1 MFGKV
6 LIANRGEIAL
16 RIARTL
22 DKMGIASVA
31 VYAEADRDSLHVE
44 AAREAHSL
52 GPGGVAETYLEVDRL
67 LEIAAETDAD
77 AVHPGYGFLS
87 ESPRFAAA
95 LEAKGVAFVGPR
107 PEHLKCFGLKHE
119 ARALAEAAGV
129 SLLPGSGVLVNA
141 AAALTAAE
149 TIGYPVMLK
158 SSAGGGGIGMQR
170 CDDAGE
176 LETRFEAIERL
187 AKAQFGDARLF
198 VERCL
203 TRPRHVEVQA
213 FGDGTGNVAILGDR
227 DCSLQRR
234 HQKVVEECPA
244 PDLPANVRARLHAE
258 ARALLASVDYLSAGT
273 VEFLYDPDREAAA
286 FLEVNTRLQVEHG
299 VTELVYGM
307 DLVRWMIEL
316 AAGELPPLD
325 ELVAEFVPTGCAIE
339 ARLCAE
345 DPKHDFR
352 PTPGTA
358 SVVRFPEREGTRIDT
373 WLRDGT
379 EIPPFYDSL
388 LAKVITAAPTREAA
402 RRALVD
408 VLSETVVHGVE
419 TNRQYL
425 ADAVAS
431 DAFVAARHDT
441 TTLGTFRYR
450 PATVEVVD
458 GGAHT
463 TVQAYPGRRGYW
475 SVGVPPSGPMDDLS
489 FRLGNRL
496 LGNGEGATGLEITV
510 QGPTLEFGVETEA
523 LLAGACGVALDRDGD
538 ITPLA
543 PWQRIPLM
551 AGDVLRIGRVTDG
564 VRAYLLIAGG
574 LEVPDVMGSA
584 ATFTLG
590 GIGGLNGRPLAPG
603 DVLRIPSARSSSV
616 VRSAPADTPSPTARH
631 VLRVTMGPHCTDDF
645 ITPTGIREFLDAAW
659 TVHYH
664 SSRTGVRLV
673 GPRPDWARADGGEAG
688 LHPSNIH
695 DNAYAFGT
703 IDLTGDMPV
712 ILGPDG
718 PSLGG
723 FVCPA
728 TVIEADRWKLGQLV
742 AGEKVRLCA
751 VTEAE
756 ARRVGRIQ
764 NGAIARGD
772 TSPLGK
778 WVSSKRPSLGKWV
791 SSKRPSALARWVSS
805 TRQKW
810 VSSTRPSAFGRWVS
824 SLRPSVRWVSSKC
837 PRSSA
842 LGRWV
847 SSTRPLRKWVSS
859 SSPRKWVS
867 SSSPSRKWVS
877 SSSPTSALR
886 KWVSSTTSSKWV
898 SSTTSSSSKRHP
910 FESAIVADVADIRVR
925 RAAQDTLLVEFGP
938 NVLDIELRLRVHALQ
953 TGIAEESMDGILETT
968 PGIRSLL
975 VRFDWRRFNAVD
987 IVERLGPL
995 LHAALDVSEPC
1006 VESRVVHLPL
1016 SWDDPACR
1024 QAVDRYLRS
1033 VRADAPWCPDNI
1045 EFIRRINGL
1054 ADRQAVKDIVLSAE
1068 YLVMGLGD
1076 VYLGAPVATPVDPR
1090 HRLVTTKYNPARTWT
1105 AENSVGIGGA
1115 YLCIYGME
1123 GPGGYQF
1130 VGRTLQVWNR
1140 HRRGPAFDEHWL
1152 LRPFDRIRF
1161 HEVDARQLAEMRDAF
1176 PRGALDIDIE
1186 PGVFDHRGHQAFL
1199 NDQRVAIED
1208 FERRRKRAFARELDD
1223 WRARGLMTFDHDDED
1238 VAIRDGSE
1246 ANGEAVFVASPLAG
1260 SIWSVAV
1267 KSGQRVEAGDVLFV
1281 VESMKAEFE
1290 VRADAG
1296 GVIGDVLVHKGQ
1308 TVRAGQPLASAA

>member
-1 MFGKV
+1 MAWRRVAGSVFDKV
-6 LIANRGEIAL
+6 LIANRGEIAV

-22 DKMGIASVA
+22 DAMGIAGVA
-31 VYAEADRDSLHVE
+31 VYAEADRDSRHVE
-44 AAREAHSL
+44 AAGESFSL
-52 GPGGVAETYLEVDRL
+52 GSGGVSETYLDIDKL
-67 LEIAAETDAD
+67 LGIVAESGAE

-87 ESPRFAAA
+87 ENPRFATA
-95 LEAKGVAFVGPR
+95 LEAQGVAFIGPR
-107 PEHLKCFGLKHE
+107 AEHLKRFGLKHE
-119 ARALAEAAGV
+119 ARSLAEAADV
-129 SLLPGSGVLVNA
+129 SLLPGSGVLANA
-141 AAALTAAE
+141 ADALRAAGS
-149 TIGYPVMLK
+149 IGYPVMLK

-176 LETRFEAIERL
+176 LETRFEAAERL
-187 AKAQFGDARLF
+187 AKSQFGDARLF

-213 FGDGTGNVAILGDR
+213 FGDGTGDVAILGDR

-244 PDLPANVRARLHAE
+244 PDLPPGVRARLHAE
-258 ARALLASVDYLSAGT
+258 ARALLASVRYLSAGT
-273 VEFLYDPDREAAA
+273 VEFLYDPDRESAA

-299 VTELVYGM
+299 VTERVYGI
-307 DLVRWMIEL
+307 DLVRWMVEL

-325 ELVAEFVPTGCAIE
+325 DLVADLDPAGCAME

-345 DPKHDFR
+345 DPGHGFR
-352 PTPGTA
+352 PTPGTV
-358 SVVRFPEREGTRIDT
+358 SVVRFPERDGTRVDT

-388 LAKVITAAPTREAA
+388 LAKVIVAAPTREAA

-408 VLSETVVHGVE
+408 ALSETVVHGVE
-419 TNRQYL
+419 TNLQYL
-425 ADAVAS
+425 ADAVES
-431 DAFVAARHDT
+431 DAFVAASHDT
-441 TTLGTFRYR
+441 TTLGALRYR
-450 PATVEVVD
+450 PATLQAVA

-496 LGNGEGATGLEITV
+496 LGNGEGAAGLEITV
-510 QGPTLEFGVETEA
+510 QGPTLAFGIDADV
-523 LLAGACGVALDRDGD
+523 LLAGACEVSRDRCGD
-538 ITPLA
+538 IAPFA
-543 PWQRIPLM
+543 PWQRIPLT
-551 AGDVLRIGRVTDG
+551 AGDVLRLGRVTDG

-574 LEVPDVMGSA
+574 LDVPDVMGSA

-603 DVLRIPSARSSSV
+603 DVLRIASSPSSPSSPV
-616 VRSAPADTPSPTARH
+616 VNCAPADKVEPAARH
-631 VLRVTMGPHCTDDF
+631 VLRVTMGPHCTGDF
-645 ITPTGIREFLDAAW
+645 ISPTGIREFLDAEW

-664 SSRTGVRLV
+664 SNRTGVRLV
-673 GPRPDWARADGGEAG
+673 GPRPDWARADGGDAG

-712 ILGPDG
+712 VLGPDG

-728 TVIEADRWKLGQLV
+728 TVIEADRWKLGQLA

-756 ARRVGRIQ
+756 ARRVGRIRDD
-764 NGAIARGD
+764 AIARGD
-772 TSPLGK
+772 TSAL
-778 WVSSKRPSLGKWV
+778 SKRV
-791 SSKRPSALARWVSS
+791 SPNHR
-805 TRQKW
+805 
-810 VSSTRPSAFGRWVS
+810 
-824 SLRPSVRWVSSKC
+824 
-837 PRSSA
+837 
-842 LGRWV
+842 
-847 SSTRPLRKWVSS
+847 
-859 SSPRKWVS
+859 
-867 SSSPSRKWVS
+867 
-877 SSSPTSALR
+877 
-886 KWVSSTTSSKWV
+886 
-898 SSTTSSSSKRHP
+898 
-910 FESAIVADVADIRVR
+910 FESAVVAEVDDIRVR

-938 NVLDIELRLRVHALQ
+938 NVLDLGLRLRVHALQ
-953 TGIAEESMDGILETT
+953 AAVAEARLDGIVEMT

-975 VRFDWRRFNAVD
+975 VRFDWRRFSAADVVARLRPLLNAV
-987 IVERLGPL
+987 
-995 LHAALDVSEPC
+995 LDVPESR
-1006 VESRVVHLPL
+1006 VESRIVRLPL
-1016 SWDDPACR
+1016 SWDDPACHK
-1024 QAVDRYLRS
+1024 AVDRYVRS

-1054 ADRQAVKDIVLSAE
+1054 PDRRAVQDIVLGAD

-1090 HRLVTTKYNPARTWT
+1090 HRLVTAKYNPARTWT

-1140 HRRGPAFDEHWL
+1140 QRRGRAFDEHWL

-1161 HEVDARQLAEMRDAF
+1161 YGVDAERLTEMREAF
-1176 PRGALDIDIE
+1176 ARGAVDIDIE
-1186 PGVFDHRGHQAFL
+1186 TGFFDHAAHRAFL
-1199 NDQRVAIED
+1199 DEHRAEID
-1208 FERRRKRAFARELDD
+1208 AFAARRTRAFARELDD
-1223 WRARGLMTFDHDDED
+1223 WRARGVMTFEQPDEAPRGRA
-1238 VAIRDGSE
+1238 VADAAGD
-1246 ANGEAVFVASPLAG
+1246 AAPFVASPLAG

-1267 KSGQRVEAGDVLFV
+1267 RSGQRVEAGDVLFV

-1290 VRADAG
+1290 VKARKD
-1296 GVIGDVLVHKGQ
+1296 GVVGNVLVRRGQ
-1308 TVRAGQPLASAA
+1308 AVRAGQPLASAA

>member
-1 MFGKV
+1 MARRRVADPVFDKV
-6 LIANRGEIAL
+6 LIANRGEIAG

-22 DKMGIASVA
+22 DAMGIASVA
-31 VYAEADRDSLHVE
+31 VYAEADRDSRHVE

-52 GPGGVAETYLEVDRL
+52 GAGGVSETYLDIDKL
-67 LEIAAETDAD
+67 LEIVAESGAE

-87 ESPRFAAA
+87 ENPRFATA
-95 LEAKGVAFVGPR
+95 LEAKGVAFIGPR
-107 PEHLKCFGLKHE
+107 AEHLKRFGLKHE
-119 ARALAEAAGV
+119 ARSLAEAAEV
-129 SLLPGSGVLVNA
+129 SLLPGSGVLANA
-141 AAALTAAE
+141 ADALAAAE

-158 SSAGGGGIGMQR
+158 SSAGGGGIGMHR
-170 CDDAGE
+170 CDNAGE

-187 AKAQFGDARLF
+187 AKSQFGDARLF

-213 FGDGTGNVAILGDR
+213 FGDGAGNVAILGDR

-244 PDLPANVRARLHAE
+244 PDLPDAVRARLHAE
-258 ARALLASVDYLSAGT
+258 ARALLASVNYSSAGT
-273 VEFLYDPDREAAA
+273 VEFLYDPDRESAA

-299 VTELVYGM
+299 VTELVYGI

-316 AAGELPPLD
+316 AAGELASLD
-325 ELVAEFVPTGCAIE
+325 DLVADLTPRGCAIE

-345 DPKHDFR
+345 DPGHGFR
-352 PTPGTA
+352 PTPGTV
-358 SVVRFPEREGTRIDT
+358 SVVRFPERDGTRIDT

-388 LAKVITAAPTREAA
+388 LAKVITSAPTREAA

-408 VLSETVVHGVE
+408 ALSDTVVHGVE
-419 TNRQYL
+419 TNLQYL
-425 ADAVAS
+425 ADAVDS
-431 DAFVAARHDT
+431 DAFIAARHDT
-441 TTLGTFRYR
+441 TTLGALRYR

-458 GGAHT
+458 AGAHT
-463 TVQAYPGRRGYW
+463 TVQAYPGRGGFW

-496 LGNGEGATGLEITV
+496 LGNCEGAAGLEITV
-510 QGPTLEFGVETEA
+510 QGPTLAFGIATDA
-523 LLAGACGVALDRDGD
+523 LLAGVCEVSRDRHGD
-538 ITPLA
+538 VTPFA
-543 PWQRIPLM
+543 PWQRIPLT
-551 AGDVLRIGRVTDG
+551 AGDVLRLGRVTEG

-574 LEVPDVMGSA
+574 LNVPDVMGSA

-603 DVLRIPSARSSSV
+603 DVLRIAASRSSSV
-616 VRSAPADTPSPTARH
+616 VGSASANKAQPAARH
-631 VLRVTMGPHCTDDF
+631 VLRVTMGPHCTEEF
-645 ITPTGIREFLDAAW
+645 ITPTGIREFLDAEW

-664 SSRTGVRLV
+664 SNRTGVRLV
-673 GPRPDWARADGGEAG
+673 GPRPDWARADGGDAG

-728 TVIEADRWKLGQLV
+728 TVIEADRWKLGQLA

-751 VTEAE
+751 VTEAD
-756 ARRVGRIQ
+756 ARRLGRIQ
-764 NGAIARGD
+764 DDAIAKGD
-772 TSPLGK
+772 TS
-778 WVSSKRPSLGKWV
+778 
-791 SSKRPSALARWVSS
+791 ALSRCV
-805 TRQKW
+805 
-810 VSSTRPSAFGRWVS
+810 
-824 SLRPSVRWVSSKC
+824 
-837 PRSSA
+837 
-842 LGRWV
+842 
-847 SSTRPLRKWVSS
+847 
-859 SSPRKWVS
+859 
-867 SSSPSRKWVS
+867 SPSHR
-877 SSSPTSALR
+877 
-886 KWVSSTTSSKWV
+886 
-898 SSTTSSSSKRHP
+898 
-910 FESAIVADVADIRVR
+910 FESAIVAEIDDIRVR

-938 NVLDIELRLRVHALQ
+938 NVLDIGLRLRVHALQ
-953 TGIAEESMDGILETT
+953 AAVVETRLDGILEMT

-975 VRFDWRRFNAVD
+975 VRFDWRRCSAAD
-987 IVERLGPL
+987 IVARLRPL
-995 LHAALDVSEPC
+995 LLAVLDGAESR
-1006 VESRVVHLPL
+1006 VESRIVHLPL

-1024 QAVDRYLRS
+1024 KAVDRYVRS
-1033 VRADAPWCPDNI
+1033 VRSDAPWCPDNV

-1054 ADRQAVKDIVLSAE
+1054 PRREAVKDIVLGAD

-1076 VYLGAPVATPVDPR
+1076 VYLGAPVATPIDPR

-1105 AENSVGIGGA
+1105 AENSVGIGGS

-1140 HRRGPAFDEHWL
+1140 HRRGRAFDEHWL

-1161 HEVDARQLAEMRDAF
+1161 YEVDAEQLADMRDAF

-1186 PGVFDHRGHQAFL
+1186 PGVFDHGAYQAFL
-1199 NDQRVAIED
+1199 DEHRAEIDAFASQRTQ
-1208 FERRRKRAFARELDD
+1208 AFARELDD
-1223 WRARGLMTFDHDDED
+1223 WRARGVMTFEQPDED
-1238 VAIRDGSE
+1238 PTGRNRTDADGES
-1246 ANGEAVFVASPLAG
+1246 APFVASPLAG

-1267 KSGQRVEAGDVLFV
+1267 RSGQQVEAGDVLFV

-1290 VRADAG
+1290 VKARTG
-1296 GVIGDVLVHKGQ
+1296 GVIGNVLVRQGQ
-1308 TVRAGQPLASAA
+1308 TVQAGQALASAA

>member
-1 MFGKV
+1 MARRRVADPVFDKV
-6 LIANRGEIAL
+6 LIANRGEIAV

-22 DKMGIASVA
+22 DAMGIASVA
-31 VYAEADRDSLHVE
+31 VYAEADRDSRHVE
-44 AAREAHSL
+44 AAREAYSL
-52 GPGGVAETYLEVDRL
+52 GAGGVSETYLHIDKL
-67 LEIAAETDAD
+67 LRIAAESGAG

-87 ESPRFAAA
+87 ENPRFATA
-95 LEAKGVAFVGPR
+95 LDAKGVAFIGPR
-107 PEHLKCFGLKHE
+107 AEHLKRFGLKHE
-119 ARALAEAAGV
+119 ARSLAEAAEV
-129 SLLPGSGVLVNA
+129 SLLPGSGVLANA
-141 AAALTAAE
+141 ADARAAAE
-149 TIGYPVMLK
+149 AIGYPVMLK

-187 AKAQFGDARLF
+187 AKSQFGDARLF

-244 PDLPANVRARLHAE
+244 PDLPTGVRARLHAE
-258 ARALLASVDYLSAGT
+258 ARSLLASVNYSSAGT
-273 VEFLYDPDREAAA
+273 VEFLYDPDRESAA

-299 VTELVYGM
+299 VTERVYGI

-325 ELVAEFVPTGCAIE
+325 DLVAGLTPTGCAME

-345 DPKHDFR
+345 DPKHGFR
-352 PTPGTA
+352 PTPGTV
-358 SVVRFPEREGTRIDT
+358 SVVRFPERHGTRIDT

-408 VLSETVVHGVE
+408 ALSETVVHGVE
-419 TNRQYL
+419 TNLQYL
-425 ADAVAS
+425 ADAVDN
-431 DAFVAARHDT
+431 DAFIAARHDT
-441 TTLGTFRYR
+441 TTLGALRYR

-458 GGAHT
+458 GGANT

-496 LGNGEGATGLEITV
+496 LGNGEGAAGLEITV
-510 QGPTLEFGVETEA
+510 QGPTLEFGIETCV
-523 LLAGACGVALDRDGD
+523 LLAGACEVSRDRRGETRVLRAVAAHPAGARGR
-538 ITPLA
+538 A
-543 PWQRIPLM
+543 PPRSGHRRRSRLS
-551 AGDVLRIGRVTDG
+551 ADCRRLGRAGCHGFGGDVHIGWHRRPE
-564 VRAYLLIAGG
+564 RATACAGG
-574 LEVPDVMGSA
+574 RA
-584 ATFTLG
+584 AH
-590 GIGGLNGRPLAPG
+590 RPLAFVVGCERDPA
-603 DVLRIPSARSSSV
+603 VKPKPAARN
-616 VRSAPADTPSPTARH
+616 
-631 VLRVTMGPHCTDDF
+631 VLRVTMGPHCTGDF
-645 ITPTGIREFLDAAW
+645 ISPTGIREFLDAEW

-664 SSRTGVRLV
+664 SNRTGVRLV
-673 GPRPDWARADGGEAG
+673 GPRPDWARADGGDAG

-728 TVIEADRWKLGQLV
+728 TVIEADRWKLGQLA

-756 ARRVGRIQ
+756 ARRVGRVQ
-764 NGAIARGD
+764 DDAIAKGD
-772 TSPLGK
+772 ASTLTK
-778 WVSSKRPSLGKWV
+778 RVSLSHRFLSH
-791 SSKRPSALARWVSS
+791 RY
-805 TRQKW
+805 
-810 VSSTRPSAFGRWVS
+810 
-824 SLRPSVRWVSSKC
+824 
-837 PRSSA
+837 
-842 LGRWV
+842 
-847 SSTRPLRKWVSS
+847 
-859 SSPRKWVS
+859 
-867 SSSPSRKWVS
+867 
-877 SSSPTSALR
+877 
-886 KWVSSTTSSKWV
+886 
-898 SSTTSSSSKRHP
+898 
-910 FESAIVADVADIRVR
+910 ESAIVAEIDDIRVR

-938 NVLDIELRLRVHALQ
+938 NVLDLGLRLRVHALQ
-953 TGIAEESMDGILETT
+953 AAVAEACLDGILEMT

-975 VRFDWRRFNAVD
+975 VRFDWRRLSAVD
-987 IVERLGPL
+987 VVAGLRPL
-995 LHAALDVSEPC
+995 LHAVLDDPESR
-1006 VESRVVHLPL
+1006 VESRIVRLPL

-1024 QAVDRYLRS
+1024 KAVDRYVRS

-1054 ADRQAVKDIVLSAE
+1054 ADRGAVKDIVLGAD

-1076 VYLGAPVATPVDPR
+1076 VYLGAPVATPIDPR

-1105 AENSVGIGGA
+1105 AENSVGIGGS

-1140 HRRGPAFDEHWL
+1140 QRRGRAFDEHWL

-1161 HEVDARQLAEMRDAF
+1161 YEVDAEQLAEMREAF

-1186 PGVFDHRGHQAFL
+1186 QGIFDHGAHQAFL
-1199 NDQRVAIED
+1199 DEHRAEIDAFASQRTQ
-1208 FERRRKRAFARELDD
+1208 AFARELDD
-1223 WRARGLMTFDHDDED
+1223 WRDRGVMTFEQPEED
-1238 VAIRDGSE
+1238 PTGRIRTDADGES
-1246 ANGEAVFVASPLAG
+1246 APFVASPLAG

-1267 KSGQRVEAGDVLFV
+1267 RSGQQVEAGDVLFV

-1290 VRADAG
+1290 VKAREG
-1296 GVIGDVLVHKGQ
+1296 GVIGNVLVRPGQ
-1308 TVRAGQPLASAA
+1308 TVRAGQVLASAA

>member
-1 MFGKV
+1 MFQKV
-6 LIANRGEIAL
+6 LIANRGEIAV

-22 DKMGIASVA
+22 DAMAIASVA
-31 VYAEADRDSLHVE
+31 VYAEADRDSRHVE

-52 GPGGVAETYLEVDRL
+52 GAGGVSETYLDIDKL
-67 LEIAAETDAD
+67 LEIVAESGAE

-87 ESPRFAAA
+87 ENPRFATA
-95 LEAKGVAFVGPR
+95 LEAKGVAFIGPR
-107 PEHLKCFGLKHE
+107 AEHLKRFGLKHE
-119 ARALAEAAGV
+119 ARSLAEATEV
-129 SLLPGSGVLVNA
+129 SLLAGSGVLANA
-141 AAALTAAE
+141 AEALTAAE
-149 TIGYPVMLK
+149 AIGYPVMLK
-158 SSAGGGGIGMQR
+158 SSAGGGGIGMHR
-170 CDDAGE
+170 CDDPGE
-176 LETRFEAIERL
+176 LGTRFEAIERL
-187 AKAQFGDARLF
+187 AKSQFGDARLF

-203 TRPRHVEVQA
+203 TRPRHVEMQA

-244 PDLPANVRARLHAE
+244 PGLPDAVRARLHAE

-273 VEFLYDPDREAAA
+273 VEFLYDPDLESAA

-299 VTELVYGM
+299 VTEQVYGI

-316 AAGELPPLD
+316 AAGELPPLHD
-325 ELVAEFVPTGCAIE
+325 LLAQLRPRGCAIE

-345 DPKHDFR
+345 DPKHGFR
-352 PTPGTA
+352 PTPGTV
-358 SVVRFPEREGTRIDT
+358 SVVRFPERDGTRIDT
-373 WLRDGT
+373 WLRDET

-388 LAKVITAAPTREAA
+388 LAKVIASAPTREAA

-408 VLSETVVHGVE
+408 ALSETVVHGLE
-419 TNRQYL
+419 TNLQYL

-431 DAFVAARHDT
+431 DAFVAAKHDT
-441 TTLGTFRYR
+441 TTLGALRYR
-450 PATVEVVD
+450 PATLEVVD
-458 GGAHT
+458 AGAYT

-489 FRLGNRL
+489 FRLGNRM
-496 LGNGEGATGLEITV
+496 LGNGEGAAGLEITV
-510 QGPTLEFGVETEA
+510 QGPTLEFGIDTDV
-523 LLAGACGVALDRDGD
+523 LVAGACEVSRDRHGGV
-538 ITPLA
+538 TPFA
-543 PWQRIPLM
+543 PWQRIPLR
-551 AGDVLRIGRVTDG
+551 AGDVLRLGRVTDG

-574 LEVPDVMGSA
+574 LDVPDVMGSA

-603 DVLRIPSARSSSV
+603 DVLRIDSP
-616 VRSAPADTPSPTARH
+616 RSAAAVKCATAEQANPAARH
-631 VLRVTMGPHCTDDF
+631 VLRVTMGPHCTEDF
-645 ITPTGIREFLDAAW
+645 ITPTGIREFLDAEW

-664 SSRTGVRLV
+664 SNRTGVRLV
-673 GPRPDWARADGGEAG
+673 GPRPDWARADGGDAG

-728 TVIEADRWKLGQLV
+728 TVIEADRWKLGQLA

-751 VTEAE
+751 VTEAD
-756 ARRVGRIQ
+756 ARRVGRVQ
-764 NGAIARGD
+764 DEAVANGD
-772 TSPLGK
+772 TSTL
-778 WVSSKRPSLGKWV
+778 SKR
-791 SSKRPSALARWVSS
+791 
-805 TRQKW
+805 
-810 VSSTRPSAFGRWVS
+810 
-824 SLRPSVRWVSSKC
+824 
-837 PRSSA
+837 
-842 LGRWV
+842 
-847 SSTRPLRKWVSS
+847 VSS
-859 SSPRKWVS
+859 SHR
-867 SSSPSRKWVS
+867 
-877 SSSPTSALR
+877 
-886 KWVSSTTSSKWV
+886 
-898 SSTTSSSSKRHP
+898 
-910 FESAIVADVADIRVR
+910 FESAIVAEIDDIRVR

-938 NVLDIELRLRVHALQ
+938 NMLDIGLRLRVHALQ
-953 TGIAEESMDGILETT
+953 TAVAEARLEGVLEMT

-975 VRFDWRRFNAVD
+975 IRFDWRRFSAAD
-987 IVERLGPL
+987 IVARLRSL
-995 LHAALDVSEPC
+995 LPNVLDGAESR
-1006 VESRVVHLPL
+1006 VESRIVHLPL

-1024 QAVDRYLRS
+1024 KAVDRYVRS

-1054 ADRQAVKDIVLSAE
+1054 PRRQAVKDIVFGAD

-1105 AENSVGIGGA
+1105 AENSVGIGGS
-1115 YLCIYGME
+1115 YLCVYGME

-1140 HRRGPAFDEHWL
+1140 QRRGRAFDEHWL

-1161 HEVDARQLAEMRDAF
+1161 YEVDAEQLVDMRDAF

-1186 PGVFDHRGHQAFL
+1186 PGIFDHGAYQTFLDEHRAEIDAFTS
-1199 NDQRVAIED
+1199 QRTE
-1208 FERRRKRAFARELDD
+1208 AFARELDD
-1223 WRARGLMTFDHDDED
+1223 WRARGVMTFEQPDEGPAGRTRTD
-1238 VAIRDGSE
+1238 ADGES
-1246 ANGEAVFVASPLAG
+1246 APFVASPLAG

-1267 KSGQRVEAGDVLFV
+1267 RSGQQVEAGDVLFV

-1290 VRADAG
+1290 VKARSG
-1296 GVIGDVLVHKGQ
+1296 GVIGNVLVRQGQ
-1308 TVRAGQPLASAA
+1308 TVRAGQALASAA

>member
-1 MFGKV
+1 MARRPVADPVFDKV
-6 LIANRGEIAL
+6 LIANRGEIAA

-22 DKMGIASVA
+22 DAMGIASVA
-31 VYAEADRDSLHVE
+31 VYAEADRDSRHVE

-52 GPGGVAETYLEVDRL
+52 GTGGVSETYLDIHKL
-67 LEIAAETDAD
+67 LEIAAESGAE

-87 ESPRFAAA
+87 ENPRFATA
-95 LEAKGVAFVGPR
+95 LEAKGVAFIGPR
-107 PEHLKCFGLKHE
+107 AEHLKCFGLKHE
-119 ARALAEAAGV
+119 ARSLAEAAEV
-129 SLLPGSGVLVNA
+129 SLLPGSGVLANA
-141 AAALTAAE
+141 ADAHAAAE
-149 TIGYPVMLK
+149 AIGYPLMLK

-170 CDDAGE
+170 CDDPGE

-187 AKAQFGDARLF
+187 AKSQFGDPRLF

-244 PDLPANVRARLHAE
+244 PDLPVDVRVRLHAE
-258 ARALLASVDYLSAGT
+258 ARALLASVNYLSAGT
-273 VEFLYDPDREAAA
+273 VEFLYDPDRESAA

-299 VTELVYGM
+299 VTELVYGI

-316 AAGELPPLD
+316 SAGELPPLD
-325 ELVAEFVPTGCAIE
+325 DLVADLTPTGYAME

-345 DPKHDFR
+345 DPKHGFR
-352 PTPGTA
+352 PTPGTV
-358 SVVRFPEREGTRIDT
+358 SVVRFPERDGTRIDT

-408 VLSETVVHGVE
+408 ALSETVVHGVE
-419 TNRQYL
+419 TNLQYL
-425 ADAVAS
+425 ADAVES
-431 DAFVAARHDT
+431 DAFAVARHDT
-441 TTLGTFRYR
+441 TTLGALRYR

-496 LGNGEGATGLEITV
+496 LGNGQGAAGLEITV
-510 QGPTLEFGVETEA
+510 QGPTLEFGIDTDV
-523 LLAGACGVALDRDGD
+523 LVAGACEVSRDRRGE
-538 ITPLA
+538 ITSFE
-543 PWQRIPLM
+543 PWQRITLA
-551 AGDVLRIGRVTDG
+551 AGDVLRLGRVTDG

-574 LEVPDVMGSA
+574 LDVPDVMGSA

-603 DVLRIPSARSSSV
+603 DVLRIASTGSSSFV
-616 VRSAPADTPSPTARH
+616 NSAPDLKAEPTARH
-631 VLRVTMGPHCTDDF
+631 VLRVTLGPHCTEDF
-645 ITPTGIREFLDAAW
+645 ISPTGIREFLDAEW

-664 SSRTGVRLV
+664 SNRTGVRLV
-673 GPRPDWARADGGEAG
+673 GPRPDWARDDGGDAG

-728 TVIEADRWKLGQLV
+728 TVIEADRWKLGQLA
-742 AGEKVRLCA
+742 AGEKVCLCA

-764 NGAIARGD
+764 DDTIAKGD
-772 TSPLGK
+772 TSALSK
-778 WVSSKRPSLGKWV
+778 RVSSGHR
-791 SSKRPSALARWVSS
+791 
-805 TRQKW
+805 
-810 VSSTRPSAFGRWVS
+810 
-824 SLRPSVRWVSSKC
+824 
-837 PRSSA
+837 
-842 LGRWV
+842 
-847 SSTRPLRKWVSS
+847 
-859 SSPRKWVS
+859 
-867 SSSPSRKWVS
+867 
-877 SSSPTSALR
+877 
-886 KWVSSTTSSKWV
+886 
-898 SSTTSSSSKRHP
+898 
-910 FESAIVADVADIRVR
+910 FESAIVAEIDDMRVR

-938 NVLDIELRLRVHALQ
+938 NVLDIGLRLRVHALQ
-953 TGIAEESMDGILETT
+953 AAVAEARLDGILEMT

-975 VRFDWRRFNAVD
+975 VRFDWRRFSAAE
-987 IVERLGPL
+987 IVARLQPL
-995 LHAALDVSEPC
+995 LHAAFDGAESR
-1006 VESRVVHLPL
+1006 VESRIVRLPL

-1024 QAVDRYLRS
+1024 KAVDRYVRS

-1054 ADRQAVKDIVLSAE
+1054 ADRRAVKDIVLGAD

-1076 VYLGAPVATPVDPR
+1076 VYLGAPVATPIDPR

-1105 AENSVGIGGA
+1105 AENSVGIGGS

-1140 HRRGPAFDEHWL
+1140 QRRGRAFDEHWL

-1161 HEVDARQLAEMRDAF
+1161 YEVDAEQLAEMREAF

-1186 PGVFDHRGHQAFL
+1186 PGVFDHGAHQAFL
-1199 NDQRVAIED
+1199 DEHRTEIDA
-1208 FERRRKRAFARELDD
+1208 FASRRTEAFARELDD
-1223 WRARGLMTFDHDDED
+1223 WRARGVMTFEQPDED
-1238 VAIRDGSE
+1238 PTGRAATDADGDS
-1246 ANGEAVFVASPLAG
+1246 APFVASPLAG

-1267 KSGQRVEAGDVLFV
+1267 QSGQQVEAGDVLFV

-1290 VRADAG
+1290 VKARTG
-1296 GVIGDVLVHKGQ
+1296 GVIGNVLVRQGQ
-1308 TVRAGQPLASAA
+1308 AVRAGQALASAA

>member
-1 MFGKV
+1 MFDKV
-6 LIANRGEIAL
+6 LIANRGEIAV

-22 DKMGIASVA
+22 EAMGIAGVA

-44 AAREAHSL
+44 ATGEAYCL
-52 GPGGVAETYLEVDRL
+52 GPGGVSETYLDIDKL
-67 LEIAAETDAD
+67 LGIVAESGAE

-87 ESPRFAAA
+87 ENPQFATA
-95 LEAKGVAFVGPR
+95 LEAEGVTFIGPG
-107 PEHLKCFGLKHE
+107 PGHLQSFGLKHE
-119 ARALAEAAGV
+119 ARALAETAGV
-129 SLLPGSGVLVNA
+129 SLLPGSGVLRNA
-141 AAALTAAE
+141 AEALAAAE
-149 TIGYPVMLK
+149 TVGYPVMLK

-170 CDDAGE
+170 CDDPGE
-176 LETRFEAIERL
+176 LEKRFEAVERL
-187 AKAQFGDARLF
+187 AKSQFGDARIF

-213 FGDGTGNVAILGDR
+213 FGDGMGNVAILGDR

-234 HQKVVEECPA
+234 HQKVVEECRA
-244 PDLPANVRARLHAE
+244 PNLPDAVRARLHAE

-273 VEFLYDPDREAAA
+273 VEFLYDPHHETAA

-299 VTELVYGM
+299 VTELVYGI

-325 ELVAEFVPTGCAIE
+325 ELVADLVPTGCAIE

-345 DPKHDFR
+345 DPKHGFR
-352 PTPGTA
+352 PTPGTV
-358 SVVRFPEREGTRIDT
+358 SVVRFPERDGTRVDT
-373 WLRDGT
+373 WLRDGA

-388 LAKVITAAPTREAA
+388 LAKVMTVASTREAA

-408 VLSETVVHGVE
+408 ALSETVVHGVE
-419 TNRQYL
+419 TNLQYL
-425 ADAVAS
+425 SDAVAS
-431 DAFVAARHDT
+431 EAFVAARHDT
-441 TTLGTFRYR
+441 TTLATLRYR
-450 PATVEVVD
+450 PSTLEVVD
-458 GGAHT
+458 GGAYT
-463 TVQAYPGRRGYW
+463 TVQAYPGRLGYW
-475 SVGVPPSGPMDDLS
+475 SVGVPPSGPMDDVS

-496 LGNGEGATGLEITV
+496 LGNAEGAAGLEITV
-510 QGPTLEFGVETEA
+510 HGPSLEFGIETEA
-523 LLAGACGVALDRDGD
+523 LLAGACEVSLDRRGV
-538 ITPLA
+538 ITPFT

-551 AGDVLRIGRVTDG
+551 AGDVLRLGRVTEG

-574 LEVPDVMGSA
+574 LDVPDVMGSA

-603 DVLRIPSARSSSV
+603 DVLRIASACSSSV
-616 VRSAPADTPSPTARH
+616 VSDAPADTPRPTARH

-645 ITPTGIREFLDAAW
+645 ISPTGVREFLDAEW

-664 SSRTGVRLV
+664 SNRTGVRLV
-673 GPRPDWARADGGEAG
+673 GPRPDWARADGGDAG

-728 TVIEADRWKLGQLV
+728 TVIEADRWKLGQLA
-742 AGEKVRLCA
+742 AGERVRLCA

-764 NGAIARGD
+764 NDAISRGD
-772 TSPLGK
+772 A
-778 WVSSKRPSLGKWV
+778 
-791 SSKRPSALARWVSS
+791 SALEPVSVNH
-805 TRQKW
+805 R
-810 VSSTRPSAFGRWVS
+810 
-824 SLRPSVRWVSSKC
+824 
-837 PRSSA
+837 
-842 LGRWV
+842 
-847 SSTRPLRKWVSS
+847 
-859 SSPRKWVS
+859 
-867 SSSPSRKWVS
+867 
-877 SSSPTSALR
+877 
-886 KWVSSTTSSKWV
+886 
-898 SSTTSSSSKRHP
+898 
-910 FESAIVADVADIRVR
+910 FESAIVAEVDDIRVR
-925 RAAQDTLLVEFGP
+925 RAAQDAVLVEFGP
-938 NVLDIELRLRVHALQ
+938 NVLDVGLRLRVHALEAKVAQ
-953 TGIAEESMDGILETT
+953 AQVDGILEMT

-975 VRFDWRRFNAVD
+975 IRFDWRRFSAAD
-987 IVERLGPL
+987 IVARLQPL
-995 LHAALDVSEPC
+995 LQAVLDVPESP
-1006 VESRVVHLPL
+1006 VESRVVRLPL

-1024 QAVDRYLRS
+1024 KAVGRYMRS

-1045 EFIRRINGL
+1045 EFVRRINGL
-1054 ADRQAVKDIVLSAE
+1054 ADRQAVKDIVLGAE

-1105 AENSVGIGGA
+1105 AENSVGIGGS

-1140 HRRGPAFDEHWL
+1140 QRRGRAFSEHWL

-1161 HEVDARQLAEMRDAF
+1161 YEVDARQLAEMREAF

-1186 PGVFDHRGHQAFL
+1186 SGVFDHGAYQAFL
-1199 NDQRVAIED
+1199 DEHRTEIDAFALQRTQ
-1208 FERRRKRAFARELDD
+1208 AFARELDD
-1223 WRARGLMTFDHDDED
+1223 WRTRGVMTFEQPDENPAGHDGADAD
-1238 VAIRDGSE
+1238 GDAVA
-1246 ANGEAVFVASPLAG
+1246 FVASPLAG
-1260 SIWSVAV
+1260 SVWSVAV
-1267 KSGQRVEAGDVLFV
+1267 QSGQQVEAGDVLFV

-1290 VRADAG
+1290 VRAEKG
-1296 GVIGDVLVHKGQ
+1296 GVIGDVLVRQGQ
-1308 TVRAGQPLASAA
+1308 AVRAGEPLASAA